1 MNRLKL
7 SPEEAFKAI
16 KGTEFPAKKKYILI
30 TASGETVPDNADA
43 IIPPIRYSRKQI
55 LQDCT
60 SNQYTFEILV
70 IYQAKYFLLM
80 RL

>member
-16 KGTEFPAKKKYILI
+16 KGTEFPGKKKYIQI

-43 IIPPIRYSRKQI
+43 IIPPIRYSRK
-55 LQDCT
+55 
-60 SNQYTFEILV
+60 
-70 IYQAKYFLLM
+70 
-80 RL
+80 